1 MKKQIVK
8 INITYIFAAIILL
21 FAATFPVV
29 YAARVSALPLTN
41 RSMVTTSS
49 NANDDMTA
57 PDGTTYSSLPA
68 GDPRNG
74 AKVGHKY
81 TFTVNS
87 STDVKAITFQ
97 YCDSPFG
104 YISGCTLPDG
114 FSAIAW
120 NGGSATVEHN
130 DGVDTAS
137 ETWTAA
143 SSVAGF
149 LSISKSDS
157 ALEFE
162 PGDVITVTFT
172 ATTNDYFV
180 NPSSDY
186 LNQTNSVSSPQ
197 KASYFAH
204 IRTHDTVSFD
214 DDDNETLSETTVDD
228 GTVASSVANS
238 IGIYTRVQETLNFS
252 VEGHTDDDPSGPTP
266 QNDAACAPLTRQGNI
281 KLGDNNHALSTQQ
294 AYYGKSYFRL
304 STNSANGT
312 AVMYTGSTLT
322 AGSSSIAPIG
332 TVREASIPGEEQFGM
347 AFDLTDNLTANVGI
361 GSQLT
366 PVTDYNNKSNGYAFD
381 GSDPTSPKLLASSLG
396 AVACD
401 TGAIEYVANI
411 APDTPAGI
419 YTTKIVYLA
428 TPTY

>member
-1 MKKQIVK
+1 MKKTAK
-8 INITYIFAAIILL
+8 ITNLTYVFVAILL
-21 FAATFPVV
+21 LFVAVFPVL
-29 YAARVSALPLTN
+29 YAARVSAQQLTE
-41 RSMVTTSS
+41 RSMTVTSS

-87 STDVKAITFQ
+87 STNVKAITFQ

-120 NGGSATVEHN
+120 NGGSATVELD
-130 DGVDTAS
+130 DGGGTTS

-143 SSVAGF
+143 STVAGF

-186 LNQTNSVSSPQ
+186 LNQDGISSPQ
-197 KASYFAH
+197 KATYFSH

-214 DDDNETLSETTVDD
+214 DEDDETLSETTVDD

-252 VEGHTDDDPSGPTP
+252 VEGHTSADPSGPTP
-266 QNDAACAPLTRQGNI
+266 QNGASCSPLTRQGNMRM
-281 KLGDNNHALSTQQ
+281 GDTNDALSTQQ
-294 AYYGKSYFRL
+294 AYFAKSYFRL
-304 STNSANGT
+304 STNSTNGT
-312 AVMYTGSTLT
+312 AVMYTGSTLSS
-322 AGSSSIAPIG
+322 GSHDIAAIG
-332 TVREASIPGEEQFGM
+332 DASAEFSAPGEEQFGI
-347 AFDLTDNLTANVGI
+347 AFDLTDNLTANVGS
-361 GSQLT
+361 GSPLS
-366 PVTDYNNKSNGYAFD
+366 PVTVYSNKDNGYAFN
-381 GSDPTSPKLLASSLG
+381 GTSPDEPKLLASSIG
-396 AVACD
+396 SVACD

-419 YTTKIVYLA
+419 YTTKITYLA